1 MIVGVIIKYGSFQPS
16 TKPPHVEII
25 NTGNNTYP
33 DDQAPESVL
42 LSVRNKSMTI
52 KYNIWGEVT
61 EENKA
66 LSQLVMAVSAIML
79 QNLEVALDVTY
90 KNSNIGSYKAKI
102 I

>member
-1 MIVGVIIKYGSFQPS
+1 MELGMQVAFIAALWAHYKLKYIFFPGMIVGVIIKYGSFQPS

-33 DDQAPESVL
+33 DDEAPESVL
-42 LSVRNKSMTI
+42 LSVRNKSTTI

-66 LSQLVMAVSAIML
+66 LSQLVMAVSH
-79 QNLEVALDVTY
+79 Q
-90 KNSNIGSYKAKI
+90 
-102 I
+102 

>member
-33 DDQAPESVL
+33 DDEAPESVL

-66 LSQLVMAVSAIML
+66 LSQLVMAVSHQLCFRILKSHWML
-79 QNLEVALDVTY
+79 HTKTVT
-90 KNSNIGSYKAKI
+90 
-102 I
+102 